1 MLLPYFPRE
10 FPCLSAWVSP
20 YEYSCVASFV
30 SGIWTLQCLPRAFPC
45 ESGHALPSAFP
56 SILVSP
62 WVPWTVPSCALR
74 ALPCSFN
81 LNPYPNSNFIYKP
94 NLPRSLMSSRWVRS
108 YVPRAFTVGSL
119 MGLVVSYTTQS
130 LVRFFCFYVGDF
142 STNHHRNLFPV
153 HHVYFSSNHHR
164 QVLPVQHGF
173 FFTNVTVNVPFSSR
187 KQYYKR

>member
-130 LVRFFCFYVGDF
+130 LVRFFSFYVGDF
-142 STNHHRNLFPV
+142 LQITTEICSQFTTFIFLAITTVRYSLF
-153 HHVYFSSNHHR
+153 NM
-164 QVLPVQHGF
+164 GF
-173 FFTNVTVNVPFSSR
+173 FLQTSP
-187 KQYYKR
+187 